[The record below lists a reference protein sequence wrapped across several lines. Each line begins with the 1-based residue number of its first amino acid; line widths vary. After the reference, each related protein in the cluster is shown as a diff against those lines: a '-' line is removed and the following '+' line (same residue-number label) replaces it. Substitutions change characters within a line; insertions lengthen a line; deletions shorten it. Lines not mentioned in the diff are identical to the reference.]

1 MNWCRTKTLRT
12 LTLSV
17 LGLCSSAT
25 MLLSASQAQTSA
37 PKQVAGTNISIGKD
51 HYLFGNLDIFNG
63 FNTVAQQRLDRNL
76 ETVVQVKQALRQ
88 RKVQLV
94 VVYVP
99 FVGRIYPERLPND
112 FKTPKLFQAAF
123 AHSLKQW
130 QTNGVFAPDLNA
142 GFAQARGPAGDE
154 FPLYLRQDNHWST
167 VGALEAAKVVA
178 AAVNTKFKPVLS
190 GLPEKTSSYEWL
202 APVVHEGN
210 YYRSL
215 PAAERAKVVQERF
228 KPLRFTQN
236 SGNDLLAAQTPGVV
250 LVGSSFS
257 KLQEFGFADGLAH
270 FLRRDVLNVAES
282 GKSFWTPLLD
292 YLASDAFVDSPP
304 KLLIW
309 EIPEE
314 HFAPGSGP
322 MDWVDAWA
330 RRQYLLELGAN
341 LTGDCTSNG
350 LLPVASFASD
360 FSGDGSSMN
369 IDSTN
374 AKSFVKYQF
383 AAPIRPDQYLSM
395 RAKSASADSFLIESA
410 SAKPERYYSRLI
422 GYGRFHRVN
431 VPLATLADGKTRSL
445 IVRTASGSDFALE
458 TPKLCT
464 MPAAISE
471 LANGKR

>member
-1 MNWCRTKTLRT
+1 MNWFRANTWRT
-12 LTLSV
+12 LTLSI
-17 LGLCSSAT
+17 LGLCSSV
-25 MLLSASQAQTSA
+25 MLLSASQAQTLV
-37 PKQVAGTNISIGKD
+37 PKQIAGTNISIGQD
-51 HYLFGNLDIFNG
+51 HYLFGNLNIFNG
-63 FNTVAQQRLDRNL
+63 FGGVAQQRLDRNL
-76 ETVVQVKQALRQ
+76 ETVVQIKRALLRQ
-88 RKVQLV
+88 NVQLV
-94 VVYVP
+94 IVYVP
-99 FVGRIYPERLPND
+99 FVGRIYPDRLPND

-123 AHSLKQW
+123 ARSLKQW
-130 QTNGVFAPDLNA
+130 QANGVFAPDLNA
-142 GFAQARGPAGDE
+142 AFTQTRGPAGDE

-167 VGALEAAKVVA
+167 LGALEAAKAVA
-178 AAVNTKFKPVLS
+178 AAVNNKFKPVLT

-215 PAAERAKVVQERF
+215 PVAERAKVVQERF

-257 KLQEFGFADGLAH
+257 SLQEFGFANALAH

-322 MDWVDAWA
+322 VDWVDAWA

-341 LTGDCTSNG
+341 LTGDCTLSG

-383 AAPIRPDQYLSM
+383 ATPIRPDQYLSV

-410 SAKPERYYSRLI
+410 SAKPERYYWI
-422 GYGRFHRVN
+422 V
-431 VPLATLADGKTRSL
+431 TRYL
-445 IVRTASGSDFALE
+445 
-458 TPKLCT
+458 
-464 MPAAISE
+464 
-471 LANGKR
+471 